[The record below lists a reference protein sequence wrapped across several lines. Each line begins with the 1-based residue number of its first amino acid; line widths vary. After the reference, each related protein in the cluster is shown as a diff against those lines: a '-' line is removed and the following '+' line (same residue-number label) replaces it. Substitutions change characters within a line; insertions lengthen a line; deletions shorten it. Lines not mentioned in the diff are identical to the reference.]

1 MVSQLSQ
8 WGPHYRLANL
18 CFSGGRMLGSTVHIS
33 TVHCTPGSTEI
44 RVGLVHNPPRGAD
57 PGWWFTRAAK
67 RLLGAGAAS
76 ISGAARSRTQ
86 GSFTW
91 PPPGHRPR
99 VMWKRRRLLQ
109 IACQPRLT
117 ATMASRQTGV
127 QIDGRGHRCA
137 RCPRGVDEGAAIAA
151 GPDRPNRAK
160 AARLR
165 PQKGRPWSA
174 SADNRRRR
182 CIVARCE

>member
-1 MVSQLSQ
+1 M
-8 WGPHYRLANL
+8 
-18 CFSGGRMLGSTVHIS
+18 
-33 TVHCTPGSTEI
+33 HCTPGSTEI
-44 RVGLVHNPPRGAD
+44 RVGLVHNSPRGAN
-57 PGWWFTRAAK
+57 PGRRFTRAAK

-99 VMWKRRRLLQ
+99 VMWQRRRLLQ

-117 ATMASRQTGV
+117 ATTASRQTGV
-127 QIDGRGHRCA
+127 QVDGRGHRCA
-137 RCPRGVDEGAAIAA
+137 RCPWAVGEEAAITA
-151 GPDRPNRAK
+151 GPDRSNRAK
-160 AARLR
+160 AAHFR
-165 PQKGRPWSA
+165 PQKERPWSA

-182 CIVARCE
+182 RRIVASVSEPCLRFPLS

>member
-1 MVSQLSQ
+1 MNNALYAWQHGDPCGASSQSTQ
-8 WGPHYRLANL
+8 
-18 CFSGGRMLGSTVHIS
+18 GSR
-33 TVHCTPGSTEI
+33 P
-44 RVGLVHNPPRGAD
+44 GLVVYTGCQKAPRRRRGQHQC
-57 PGWWFTRAAK
+57 
-67 RLLGAGAAS
+67 
-76 ISGAARSRTQ
+76 AARSRTQ

-99 VMWKRRRLLQ
+99 VMWQRRRLLQ

-127 QIDGRGHRCA
+127 QIDGHGHRCA
-137 RCPRGVDEGAAIAA
+137 RCPRRVDEGAAIAA

-165 PQKGRPWSA
+165 PQKGCPWSA